1 MQYTGRY
8 IGNAPFLT
16 SNDPEREVGRKLIT
30 PVFNNGF
37 AVAAHGGSLLA
48 FVVFYAV
55 SIVP

>member
-1 MQYTGRY
+1 MQYAGRY

-37 AVAAHGGSLLA
+37 AVAAHGRSLLA
-48 FVVFYAV
+48 FVGFYAV